1 MCGRFVLASTFPAIA
16 QEYNIDLTP
25 SEFNPSYNIAP
36 GQNIFLIIHD
46 KSLRLIQCRWG
57 FVPAWSNDHSVGYK
71 MINARAET
79 VSEKPAFKSA
89 FKKHRCLI
97 VADGFYEWRKKD
109 KRKFPVYI
117 HLKSGKP
124 FGLAG
129 LYNSWASQ
137 EGEQICTCTIITTR
151 ANTLLEPIH
160 NRMPVIIPKE
170 KQDLWLDPEV
180 QDKTIVLPLLE
191 PYPSDEMK
199 AYEVSPRVNSAG
211 YNSPKNIKPIR

>member
-1 MCGRFVLASTFPAIA
+1 MCGRIVLASDFSSIA
-16 QEYNIDLTP
+16 REFNVDLTP
-25 SEFNPSYNIAP
+25 PELTPSYNIAP
-36 GQNIFLIIHD
+36 GQDIILIIHD
-46 KSLRLIQCRWG
+46 KVHRLIQCRWG
-57 FVPAWSNDHSVGYK
+57 FVPTWSNDPSAGYK

-79 VSEKPAFKSA
+79 VAEKPAFKSA

-129 LYNSWASQ
+129 LYNSWASP
-137 EGEQICTCTIITTR
+137 ERKQICTCTIITTR
-151 ANTLLEPIH
+151 TNTLLEPIH

-170 KQDLWLDPEV
+170 KQDLWLNPDV

-199 AYEVSPRVNSAG
+199 VYEVSPRVNSAG
-211 YNSPKNIKPIR
+211 YNSPENIKPIQ